1 MVGFWLRSLE
11 SAKTECPFFDWI
23 KEVLPDLSDE
33 IDSCYQ
39 LIDSRIKKMRS
50 DLRFQFSN
58 LPMMKIIKLFG
69 NRLQRKTTTD
79 ANEQI
84 IKINLE
90 RNPHVCTAPATPCAQ
105 R

>member
-1 MVGFWLRSLE
+1 LVGFWLRSLE

-50 DLRFQFSN
+50 DLRFQFSITN
-58 LPMMKIIKLFG
+58 DENRKIIWQQTATENN
-69 NRLQRKTTTD
+69 NRC
-79 ANEQI
+79 E
-84 IKINLE
+84 
-90 RNPHVCTAPATPCAQ
+90 
-105 R
+105 